1 MPVQDGET
9 LEVGLPEVLFE
20 GAYVPSVAAVRPYDL
35 SPDGDRF
42 VMSRLADV
50 GGVTA
55 SAELIVVLNWLE
67 ELKERVPVP

>member
-1 MPVQDGET
+1 M
-9 LEVGLPEVLFE
+9 
-20 GAYVPSVAAVRPYDL
+20 PSVAAVRPYDL